1 MSATL
6 IKSSNEIGQV
16 LKEGQR
22 IRSSFFTIYSNKTP
36 AQRDQHGRVAF
47 IAGKKHGNAVW
58 RNRSKRLL
66 RAAFQEAGFNLP
78 GLDIV
83 IIANG
88 NIHDSNSRIL
98 AEELSTKLVQL
109 AKMAR

>member
-22 IRSSFFTIYSNKTP
+22 IRSNFFTIYSNKTP
-36 AQRDQHGRVAF
+36 AQRDQNGRVAF
-47 IAGKKHGNAVW
+47 IAGKKQGNAVW

-66 RAAFQEAGFNLP
+66 RAAFHEADASLP
-78 GLDIV
+78 GLDLVIV
-83 IIANG
+83 ASSH
-88 NIHDSNSRIL
+88 IHDTNSRIL
-98 AEELSTKLVQL
+98 AEELSAKLVRL
-109 AKMAR
+109 AKMV